1 MHSSDAAQG
10 GRFLKSEA
18 DLPDPVDLV
27 DPLGLPRPVRPA
39 LNCQT
44 PNDLTDPSH
53 LCDPVS
59 SMVGWPSVLLTAE
72 LGDLA
77 EDVRKLFQEL
87 SRGAPARATAAGDC
101 PPPHDVHETD
111 HARRILIDNP
121 GVAPHAVRVLLKGE
135 VVLIAGEKWAD
146 APGVGAGGHH
156 LVERGSGRFA
166 RAVRVSGAFNGA
178 AVTAVLV
185 AGELSITLPKL
196 TDRRGHGR
204 EIPVMVPN
212 AIPDRDAAQ

>member
-1 MHSSDAAQG
+1 
-10 GRFLKSEA
+10 
-18 DLPDPVDLV
+18 
-27 DPLGLPRPVRPA
+27 
-39 LNCQT
+39 
-44 PNDLTDPSH
+44 
-53 LCDPVS
+53 
-59 SMVGWPSVLLTAE
+59 MVGWPSVLLTAE

-77 EDVRKLFQEL
+77 DDVRKLFQEL
-87 SRGAPARATAAGDC
+87 SRGGPSRPAAAGDC
-101 PPPHDVHETD
+101 QPPLDVLETD
-111 HARRILIDNP
+111 DSVRILMDIP
-121 GVAPHAVRVLLKGE
+121 GVAPNAVRVLLKGE

-204 EIPVMVPN
+204 EIPVTVPN